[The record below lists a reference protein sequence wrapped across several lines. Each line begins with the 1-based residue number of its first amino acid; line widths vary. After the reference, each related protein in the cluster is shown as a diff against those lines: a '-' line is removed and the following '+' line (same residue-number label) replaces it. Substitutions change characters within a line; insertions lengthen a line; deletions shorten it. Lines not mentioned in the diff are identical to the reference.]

1 MMSEALQRHPPLAL
15 SNRIT
20 LSKAEAARSVGVS
33 TRLLELEVA
42 AGRLRIAKVGR
53 RWLVRPA
60 DLSAWL
66 DARSSR

>member
-1 MMSEALQRHPPLAL
+1 MTSALQRPVPLSLAD
-15 SNRIT
+15 RMA
-20 LSKAEAARSVGVS
+20 LSKAEAARSVSVS

-42 AGRLRIAKVGR
+42 AGRLRVAKVGR

-66 DARSSR
+66 DARSR